1 MDTVVE
7 KHYLVIFPAHLV
19 AAAARVLA
27 LAPRPRL
34 LQVLPGLGQRPLQL
48 HDLLDLDQ
56 SEVSTAALDQSEVSS
71 AALDQSEVSTAALD
85 QSEVSIAALDQSQLT
100 CSSRGAATRSWDLD
114 SCILVAL

>member
-1 MDTVVE
+1 MCYLLLRILQNGYGNG
-7 KHYLVIFPAHLV
+7 KALVIFLAHLV

-34 LQVLPGLGQRPLQL
+34 LQVLPGLSQRPLQL

-56 SEVSTAALDQSEVSS
+56 SEVSTT
-71 AALDQSEVSTAALD
+71 ALDQSEVSTAALN
-85 QSEVSIAALDQSQLT
+85 QSEVSTAALRQSQLT

>member
-1 MDTVVE
+1 ME

-56 SEVSTAALDQSEVSS
+56 SEVSTAALDQSEVS
-71 AALDQSEVSTAALD
+71 T
-85 QSEVSIAALDQSQLT
+85 AALDQSQLT

>member
-1 MDTVVE
+1 ME

-56 SEVSTAALDQSEVSS
+56 SEVSTAALDQS
-71 AALDQSEVSTAALD
+71 
-85 QSEVSIAALDQSQLT
+85 QLT